1 MNGRI
6 RRHRRAGPKHNWI
19 GPVLWVL
26 AVAFLALTIV
36 ILVKTSPHKG
46 APKPPVA
53 AAIVL
58 PTGVASIHAIELRRR
73 HDASFGAVVR
83 RQPRMMATRSRIVLS
98 QSRRDKEKGYSS

>member
-6 RRHRRAGPKHNWI
+6 RRHRRAGPKHRWI

-53 AAIVL
+53 AAIIL
-58 PTGVASIHAIELRRR
+58 PMGWRR
-73 HDASFGAVVR
+73 F
-83 RQPRMMATRSRIVLS
+83 TRSNLEGVTMHPL
-98 QSRRDKEKGYSS
+98 GPL